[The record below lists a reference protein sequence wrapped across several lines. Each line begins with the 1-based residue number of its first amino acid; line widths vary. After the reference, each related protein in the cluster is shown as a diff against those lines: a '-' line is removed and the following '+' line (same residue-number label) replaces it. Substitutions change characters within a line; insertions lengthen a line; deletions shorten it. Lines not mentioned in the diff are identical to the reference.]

1 MTVSPMAR
9 CAISLTNDRV
19 LFAGGH
25 NNTGVRPRAGWSHCF
40 RSDSNSNML
49 THPARGVQA
58 YVGTVDIFAR
68 DPKVGVQQLVLSL
81 PFAIISLPFAAFPQ

>member
-1 MTVSPMAR
+1 
-9 CAISLTNDRV
+9 
-19 LFAGGH
+19 
-25 NNTGVRPRAGWSHCF
+25 
-40 RSDSNSNML
+40 ML

-81 PFAIISLPFAAFPQ
+81 PFAIISLPFAAFPQRWMRVVLSLPAVSLTNALLGCDHRRGDADVVADDGR